1 MSTGTAAPRDPV
13 REEGAGDRGRPHVVL
28 AACWL
33 AFFWVQ
39 SSRAI
44 LYSAMPA
51 LSAETGL
58 DPAGVGVITGTLYA
72 GYAVAVYVS
81 GFLPLSRRVAIA
93 GGCALT
99 AMANIAFAWS
109 GALPAML
116 IIAALG
122 GAGVGLYLPRGTA
135 AVVEAFPAER
145 RARALGWHELA
156 ASAGLTAAPLFMG
169 GMLLL
174 GSWRAAVTL
183 WSVVGGLTALVVWR
197 FVPDAPPAAAV
208 GRGARLPLDGRV
220 VALACMGGA
229 CFAIISG
236 FFTMLPTIV
245 AAGWGTT
252 PATAASFAG
261 WTRSSGLAGAL
272 IGGWVADLAG
282 RVPSLVGWYAAVL
295 GAIVGLWFLD
305 YGIAFGALV
314 MVAAVAASAAATA
327 YYALMGDAFR
337 PADRE
342 RVYGLI
348 AATASLIGTVLT
360 PVTLGLVLGRWS
372 VRAALVSLAGAPL
385 IGFGGIALYRT
396 AGRRTGARAAAP
408 GARVARPGR

>member
-1 MSTGTAAPRDPV
+1 MPGDPV
-13 REEGAGDRGRPHVVL
+13 RGESADGRGRPHVVL

-58 DPAGVGVITGTLYA
+58 DPAGVGLITGTLYA

-93 GGCALT
+93 GGSALT
-99 AMANIAFAWS
+99 AVANVAFAWS
-109 GALPAML
+109 EALPVML
-116 IIAALG
+116 VIAALG

-135 AVVEAFPAER
+135 AVVEAFPAGR

-174 GSWRAAVTL
+174 GPWRAAVTL
-183 WSVVGGLTALVVWR
+183 WSIVGVVTALVVWR
-197 FVPDAPPAAAV
+197 FVPDTGPGV
-208 GRGARLPLDGRV
+208 VMGRGAPLPIDGRV

-245 AAGWGTT
+245 AAGWGAT

-272 IGGWVADLAG
+272 IGGWVADLVG
-282 RVPSLVGWYAAVL
+282 RVPSLVGWYTAVL
-295 GAIVGLWFLD
+295 GAIMGLWFLD
-305 YGIAFGALV
+305 YGLAFGALV

-337 PADRE
+337 PAERE

-348 AATASLIGTVLT
+348 AATASLIGTVVT

-385 IGFGGIALYRT
+385 IGFGGVALYRT
-396 AGRRTGARAAAP
+396 VARRIGTGAVPSGRR
-408 GARVARPGR
+408 VA